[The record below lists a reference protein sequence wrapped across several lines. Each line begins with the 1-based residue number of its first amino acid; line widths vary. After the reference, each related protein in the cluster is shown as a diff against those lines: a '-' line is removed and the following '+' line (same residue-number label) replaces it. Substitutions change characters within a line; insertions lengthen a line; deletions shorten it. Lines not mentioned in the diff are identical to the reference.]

1 MALGLL
7 IPTSRST
14 DQENENRKNIGLVN
28 FAYSQNKAE
37 ERKKICDNSFIL
49 KLFDPEANDFD

>member
-37 ERKKICDNSFIL
+37 ERKKSATIPSF
-49 KLFDPEANDFD
+49 